1 MVENSAMSEGTDSRH
16 RDEDRL
22 LNLDT
27 TTLEEL
33 RAYLAERQA
42 SEAAAA
48 DQVCESPA
56 ELAAYLA
63 RAGVPFSRRLL
74 ELIRAS
80 GLSEVEVYK
89 RACIDRK
96 LFSKIRSDPQYR
108 PKKST
113 VIAFALALRLSPEV
127 TQELLASA
135 GFTLSRSAPADL
147 IVRFFVERGVYDV
160 FQINDALYAFDQP
173 TLVV

>member
-1 MVENSAMSEGTDSRH
+1 
-16 RDEDRL
+16 
-22 LNLDT
+22 
-27 TTLEEL
+27 
-33 RAYLAERQA
+33 
-42 SEAAAA
+42 
-48 DQVCESPA
+48 
-56 ELAAYLA
+56 
-63 RAGVPFSRRLL
+63 VPFSRRLL